1 VRRGYFV
8 QGLLGAQFALPDAVE
23 RLRETANES
32 APPAVVMSVRD
43 PANAYRWARAMR
55 SEDSAVPA
63 PLLRARSLVVT
74 RSGRPILVAEAR
86 AERVRLMPNVSPA
99 ALSAAAQSLT
109 RHLRQQA
116 ANNSAS
122 LREYR
127 IRQIDDASAVRNA
140 ATAAFVAAGW
150 RQVGLELIFDPRRDA
165 RSPSG
170 ASPA

>member
-1 VRRGYFV
+1 
-8 QGLLGAQFALPDAVE
+8 
-23 RLRETANES
+23 
-32 APPAVVMSVRD
+32 
-43 PANAYRWARAMR
+43 
-55 SEDSAVPA
+55 
-63 PLLRARSLVVT
+63 
-74 RSGRPILVAEAR
+74 
-86 AERVRLMPNVSPA
+86 MPNVSPA
-99 ALSAAAQSLT
+99 DLSAAAQSLT